1 MTAVDAQGHSAR
13 PLLEGRYRLESDPGP
28 EGRGPSVVE
37 AYDEA
42 SDRAVTL
49 VLLPAS
55 SSLRDRL
62 ALRLQVR
69 RAAESPHPGLA
80 PVLDV
85 LDTEATLALVLPLR
99 PGARLLTD
107 VGVLPED
114 GVEQIQGALEALH
127 AVGRPHGA
135 LDERAVLVLPDSTVL
150 LLPLPPEPGAQPA
163 EDLPALARLAR
174 RYGAGHADQIPAQR
188 SSATAAKVEQPNH
201 GRHTR
206 ERGGIGHPAPVK
218 AALHRPTTPPRGAT
232 VHSHRHR
239 SSRHLVL
246 RSAVVVCGALAGA
259 GLADLLSRVF
269 T

>member
-1 MTAVDAQGHSAR
+1 
-13 PLLEGRYRLESDPGP
+13 
-28 EGRGPSVVE
+28 VVE

-49 VLLPAS
+49 VLLPAR

-114 GVEQIQGALEALH
+114 GVQQIQEALEALH

-135 LDERAVLVLPDSTVL
+135 LDEHAVLVLPDSTVL
-150 LLPLPPEPGAQPA
+150 LLPLAPEPGAQPA

-188 SSATAAKVEQPNH
+188 SSATAATVERPNH
-201 GRHTR
+201 GRHSR
-206 ERGGIGHPAPVK
+206 ERGGIGHPAPTSPTLP
-218 AALHRPTTPPRGAT
+218 APASRPHGAT
-232 VHSHRHR
+232 VRSHRHR
-239 SSRHLVL
+239 SSRHLALRGAMVL
-246 RSAVVVCGALAGA
+246 CGAVAGA